1 MWLEAW
7 ILKEQE
13 KKKKKL
19 SEKEVRDS
27 MKKQVEFKKTKEKIG
42 AKLEAEDEIFNLRQL
57 VDKGAISKE
66 TAQNIVGWKDINDET
81 IKEIFDKIDQIEGI
95 RDIDNILPAKLRVS
109 CEEYFKA
116 IGDDTFRVQI
126 LTRLDSA
133 LSLIASK
140 ITNDSS
146 MALNLFSGFLNLLD
160 KNLIK
165 VQENTIDLKNSLVEV
180 DEKKF
185 WKKVDNRS
193 IWEKIIDFL
202 KDLIK

>member
-116 IGDDTFRVQI
+116 ISDDTFRVQI